1 MPASATVCDLVGSLS
16 FTVRAPARF
25 PAADGRKTTEM
36 EQVPPG
42 ATVAQLLVCEKS
54 PPVVMPE
61 TVIGAVPM
69 FERVTPCDDEEEPTI
84 CAAKVNTFAGRPTL
98 PRSRATTPAS
108 SAP

>member
-1 MPASATVCDLVGSLS
+1 MPASATVCGLVGSLS

-61 TVIGAVPM
+61 TVIGPVPI
-69 FERVTPCDDEEEPTI
+69 FERVTPCDDEDGPTI
-84 CAAKVNTFAGRPTL
+84 WAANVTPFPKSPTL
-98 PRSRATTPAS
+98 AAS
-108 SAP
+108 A